1 MTLLEF
7 CKAIPKW
14 GEFIEVENSESRQ
27 PNIYVNLCALNYYY
41 DDGHSDGKE
50 YRIME
55 LGFNYFD
62 AIMCNILPCEYYSY
76 SIKHD
81 EEVGHWSSYLVN
93 PICTRILTDFKIAV
107 DQEVREYH
115 ATVIRPYYRASG
127 KQLVRKNQID
137 KPGIFNN
144 GIKSTQHLIDLADKN
159 GDISSQGIT
168 SYKYPNTYELIN
180 DAIKIIK
187 FYQDVDIVV
196 VFTDLEEAAYSGDR
210 LGFLEH
216 IEFGIWIHDQ
226 TLEFMEPTRTR
237 AKYQEYSSKYGG

>member
-14 GEFIEVENSESRQ
+14 GEFIEVENSESGQ

-81 EEVGHWSSYLVN
+81 EEVGHWSSYLVS

-144 GIKSTQHLIDLADKN
+144 GIKSTRHLIDLADKN

-237 AKYQEYSSKYGG
+237 AKYQEYSSIYGG